1 MKPFASRYLPVLAI
15 SLLLGACQSAAP
27 KVASLPPD
35 ELIVAFR
42 QVEQSLND
50 GQLGAA
56 ESQLA
61 AVAPRAQGDTRLEQ
75 YQRQLADAYLKQG
88 NDALQQGDLDTATKA
103 LSHARSLMP
112 QAPALTKG
120 LDNSIAQARAAEL
133 SAADQARARA
143 AAQTAAKEAAEKA
156 EQVRQQRLAAERQ
169 SKAATATAEVAPAA
183 EPVVAPA
190 KPSARVINPGAASSV
205 VPMPMLDNQ
214 DNERLRSLL
223 DAVAADVV
231 AFDCDV
237 RIEVRQNKDYPWVA
251 SLLLA
256 RIKRL
261 DPSYSPRLSQALK
274 LEQVPRLL
282 LTPQAKG

>member
-1 MKPFASRYLPVLAI
+1 MMQFASRYLPVLAI
-15 SLLLGACQSAAP
+15 SLLLAACQSAAP
-27 KVASLPPD
+27 KVANLPTD
-35 ELIVAFR
+35 DLITAFS
-42 QVEQSLND
+42 QVEHSLNI
-50 GQLGAA
+50 GQLSAA
-56 ESQLA
+56 EGQLA
-61 AVAPRAQGDTRLEQ
+61 AIAPRAQGDTRVEQ
-75 YQRQLADAYLKQG
+75 YQRQLADAYLQQG
-88 NDALQQGDLDTATKA
+88 QSALQQGDLDTATKA

-112 QAPALTKG
+112 QAPALTNG

-133 SAADQARARA
+133 NVADQARARA
-143 AAQTAAKEAAEKA
+143 AAQMAAKEAAEKA
-156 EQVRQQRLAAERQ
+156 EQARQQRLAAERQ
-169 SKAATATAEVAPAA
+169 TKATQEAAVTPAPTAPAV
-183 EPVVAPA
+183 EPV
-190 KPSARVINPGAASSV
+190 KPTARLINPAAASSV
-205 VPMPMLDNQ
+205 IAMPMLDNQ

-231 AFDCDV
+231 TFDCDV

-256 RIKRL
+256 RIKRI

>member
-15 SLLLGACQSAAP
+15 SLLLAACQSQP
-27 KVASLPPD
+27 KPANLPTD
-35 ELIVAFR
+35 ELITAFR
-42 QVEQSLND
+42 QVEQSLNA
-50 GQLGAA
+50 GQLATA
-56 ESQLA
+56 ESQLN
-61 AVAPRAQGDTRLEQ
+61 AVAPRAEGDTRLEQ
-75 YQRQLADAYLKQG
+75 YQRQLAEAYLQQG
-88 NDALQQGDLDTATKA
+88 QNALQQGDLDTATKA

-133 SAADQARARA
+133 SAAEQQRARA
-143 AAQTAAKEAAEKA
+143 AQAAAKEAAERA

-169 SKAATATAEVAPAA
+169 AKAAVPVETPVVPVAPAA
-183 EPVVAPA
+183 S
-190 KPSARVINPGAASSV
+190 KPSARVIDPSASSSAV
-205 VPMPMLDNQ
+205 SLPMLDNQ

-223 DAVAADVV
+223 DAVAVDVV
-231 AFDCDV
+231 TFNCDV
-237 RIEVRQNKDYPWVA
+237 RIEVRQSKDYPWVA

-261 DPSYSPRLSQALK
+261 DPNFTPRLSQALK

>member
-15 SLLLGACQSAAP
+15 SLLLGACQSQAP

-35 ELIVAFR
+35 EMIVAFR

-56 ESQLA
+56 ETQLA
-61 AVAPRAQGDTRLEQ
+61 AIAPRAQGDTRLEQ

-88 NDALQQGDLDTATKA
+88 HNALQQGHLDTATKA

-112 QAPALTKG
+112 QAPALTTG

-133 SAADQARARA
+133 SAAEQTRARA
-143 AAQTAAKEAAEKA
+143 AAETAAREAAEKV
-156 EQVRQQRLAAERQ
+156 EQARQQRLAAERQ
-169 SKAATATAEVAPAA
+169 NKAAQAA
-183 EPVVAPA
+183 VEVVAPA
-190 KPSARVINPGAASSV
+190 EPTAAPVKPSARVINPAAASSV
-205 VPMPMLDNQ
+205 IPMPMLDSQ

-223 DAVAADVV
+223 DAVAVDVV
-231 AFDCDV
+231 TFDCDV

-261 DPSYSPRLSQALK
+261 DPGYSPRLSQALK

-282 LTPQAKG
+282 LTPKAKG

>member
-1 MKPFASRYLPVLAI
+1 MKQFASRYLPVLAI
-15 SLLLGACQSAAP
+15 SLLLAACQSAAP
-27 KVASLPPD
+27 KVANLPTD
-35 ELIVAFR
+35 DLITAFS
-42 QVEQSLND
+42 QVEHSINT
-50 GQLGAA
+50 GQLSTA

-61 AVAPRAQGDTRLEQ
+61 AIAPRAQGDTRVEQ
-75 YQRQLADAYLKQG
+75 YQRQLAEAYLQQG
-88 NDALQQGDLDTATKA
+88 QSALQQGDLDTATKA

-112 QAPALTKG
+112 QAPALTNG

-133 SAADQARARA
+133 NAADQARARA

-156 EQVRQQRLAAERQ
+156 EQARQQRLAAERQ
-169 SKAATATAEVAPAA
+169 GKANQEAAVAAAPAA
-183 EPVVAPA
+183 PEAPA
-190 KPSARVINPGAASSV
+190 KPSARLINPGAASSAIS
-205 VPMPMLDNQ
+205 MPMLDNQ

-223 DAVAADVV
+223 DAVAVDVV
-231 AFDCDV
+231 TFDCDV

-261 DPSYSPRLSQALK
+261 DPNYSPRLSQALK

-282 LTPQAKG
+282 LTPQVKG

>member
-1 MKPFASRYLPVLAI
+1 MKQFASRYLPVLAI
-15 SLLLGACQSAAP
+15 SLLLAACQSPP
-27 KVASLPPD
+27 KVANLPTD
-35 ELIVAFR
+35 ELITAFR
-42 QVEQSLND
+42 QIEQSLNA
-50 GQLGAA
+50 GQLATA
-56 ESQLA
+56 ESQLN

-75 YQRQLADAYLKQG
+75 YQRQLAEAYLQQG
-88 NDALQQGDLDTATKA
+88 QSALQQGDLDTATKA

-133 SAADQARARA
+133 SAAEQQRARA
-143 AAQTAAKEAAEKA
+143 AQAAAKEAADRA
-156 EQVRQQRLAAERQ
+156 EEVRQQRLAAERQ
-169 SKAATATAEVAPAA
+169 AKAAATAAAPT
-183 EPVVAPA
+183 EVVAPVA
-190 KPSARVINPGAASSV
+190 PIASKPSARVIDPSASSSAV
-205 VPMPMLDNQ
+205 SLPMLDNQ

-223 DAVAADVV
+223 DAVAVDVV
-231 AFDCDV
+231 TFNCDV
-237 RIEVRQNKDYPWVA
+237 RIEVRQSKDYPWVA

-261 DPSYSPRLSQALK
+261 DPNFTPRLSQALK

>member
-1 MKPFASRYLPVLAI
+1 MKQFASRYLPVMAI
-15 SLLLGACQSAAP
+15 SLLLAACQSTP
-27 KVASLPPD
+27 KVANLPTD
-35 ELIVAFR
+35 ELIAAFR
-42 QVEQSLND
+42 QVEQSLNA
-50 GQLGAA
+50 GQLSSA

-61 AVAPRAQGDTRLEQ
+61 AIAPRAQGDTRVEQ
-75 YQRQLADAYLKQG
+75 YQRQLADAYLQQG
-88 NDALQQGDLDTATKA
+88 QSALQQGDLDTATKA

-112 QAPALTKG
+112 QAPALTNG
-120 LDNSIAQARAAEL
+120 LDSSIAQARAAEL
-133 SAADQARARA
+133 NAADQARARA
-143 AAQTAAKEAAEKA
+143 AAQLAAKDAAEKTELA
-156 EQVRQQRLAAERQ
+156 RQQRLAAERQ
-169 SKAATATAEVAPAA
+169 NKASQEVTAVAAVAPV
-183 EPVVAPA
+183 EAPA
-190 KPSARVINPGAASSV
+190 KPSARVINPAASSSAI
-205 VPMPMLDNQ
+205 PMPMLDNQ

-223 DAVAADVV
+223 DAVAVDVV
-231 AFDCDV
+231 TFDCDV

>member
-1 MKPFASRYLPVLAI
+1 MKPFASRYLLVVAI

-42 QVEQSLND
+42 QVEQSLNE
-50 GQLGAA
+50 GQLVAA

-61 AVAPRAQGDTRLEQ
+61 AIAPRAQGDTRLEQ

-88 NDALQQGDLDTATKA
+88 HNALQQGDLDTATKA

-112 QAPALTKG
+112 QAPALTTG
-120 LDNSIAQARAAEL
+120 LDNSIAQARAAQL
-133 SAADQARARA
+133 SAAEQARAQA
-143 AAQTAAKEAAEKA
+143 AAQTAAKQAAEKA
-156 EQVRQQRLAAERQ
+156 EQARQQRLAADRQ
-169 SKAATATAEVAPAA
+169 AKAAEAAAVAAPA

-190 KPSARVINPGAASSV
+190 KPGARLINPAASSSV
-205 VPMPMLDNQ
+205 IAMPMLDTQNNDQ
-214 DNERLRSLL
+214 LRALL
-223 DAVAADVV
+223 DAVAVDVV
-231 AFDCDV
+231 TFDCDV

-261 DPSYSPRLSQALK
+261 DPGYSPRLSQALK

-282 LTPQAKG
+282 LTPKAKG